1 MHSKKVKIAIVYDW
15 IDKWGGVE
23 RVLLHLN
30 RLLPHADFYTSA
42 VDMSRAQWAKKLST
56 HSSFIQS
63 FPLFLRRK
71 RSLLLPIY
79 PIAFESFNFS
89 EYDVVIS
96 ITSAF
101 AKGIITKPGTR
112 HICYLL
118 TPPRYLW
125 SHIEDYLSPI
135 ERMIYAP
142 ILSHVREWDKKA
154 AQRPD
159 TFVSI
164 SQTVA
169 DRALSV
175 YGVKSDIVFPPFDT
189 FYWDKQKSI
198 ATKEPKLVPTHPYF
212 LWVGRMEKYKKP
224 DLICE
229 AARLMPNSSFVF
241 VGTGALESYL
251 RRIAPSNCHF
261 LGFVSD
267 SQLSKL
273 YSHADALIMPQ
284 NEDFGYISLEAQY
297 HGCPV
302 IAYGAGGALETVRPE
317 ISGLFFEE
325 QNGSSLVAVLERFN
339 QISYNLR
346 HSTEGRFKEIQNQF
360 GLERFDTQLIHY
372 LE

>member
-1 MHSKKVKIAIVYDW
+1 MKIAIVYDW

-23 RVLLHLN
+23 RLLLHLN
-30 RLLPHADFYTSA
+30 TILPHADFYTSS
-42 VDMSRAQWAKKLST
+42 VDISRAQWAKPIPI

-63 FPLFLRRK
+63 FPVSLRRK

-125 SHIEDYLSPI
+125 SHVGDYLSPI
-135 ERMIYAP
+135 ERILYAP

-154 AQRPD
+154 SQRPD
-159 TFVSI
+159 TIISI

-169 DRALSV
+169 DRAVSI
-175 YGVKSDIVFPPFDT
+175 YGVKSDIVFPPFDCA
-189 FYWDKQKSI
+189 YWDKQKSMS
-198 ATKEPKLVPTHPYF
+198 TKEPMLVPPNPYF

-229 AARLMPNSSFVF
+229 AARHMPNHTFVF
-241 VGTGALESYL
+241 VGTGALESHL
-251 RRIAPSNCHF
+251 KHIAPSNCLF
-261 LGFVSD
+261 LGFITD

-273 YSHADALIMPQ
+273 YSQADALLMPQ

-302 IAYGAGGALETVRPE
+302 IAFGGGGALETVQVGV
-317 ISGLFFEE
+317 SGLFFAE

-346 HSTEGRFKEIQNQF
+346 HSTEGRLKEIQNQF
-360 GLERFDTQLIHY
+360 GLERFDRQLTHY